1 MKWRLAFLNE
11 EGKVSAEG
19 TKPILEPVKVV
30 DIISKV
36 DLNRDGV
43 LAAASSRKLDKG
55 GYHLQDP
62 VGVLFTPRPLEH
74 ISSSLF
80 GFEIFGQRI
89 GIPW

>member
-1 MKWRLAFLNE
+1 M
-11 EGKVSAEG
+11 
-19 TKPILEPVKVV
+19 KVV

-62 VGVLFTPRPLEH
+62 VGVLFTP
-74 ISSSLF
+74 
-80 GFEIFGQRI
+80 
-89 GIPW
+89 